1 MTRKKIFLIPA
12 LFLCSI
18 FSFLTFSCSSGMS
31 DESGEVSFTF
41 TEPMLR
47 KVMSRDAGSGDDFKI
62 PDWMSGLE
70 KYGLAPKNVKFQF
83 AGTGSRL
90 AESESPTTA
99 PFILYL
105 YDPGNYELYSLNL
118 IQSISENFG
127 SNPSQIISSMG
138 GGFSEIFKSAL
149 VSKGDWTSSANYI
162 DITEKQYRS
171 AASDNLLEVP
181 STTPPTSIRFLLD
194 EITFNFDTKAGYHI
208 TFYNTGNNSDDYDS
222 KDYSPKIRVELTSKG
237 KTYIKESE
245 IVQVEYAALGHARI
259 ESPDMPEGQKKT
271 YLLLAYSDGSYKIQ
285 EFEDGKL
292 LSIVSE
298 GRWKMGLD
306 EEQRPLLYIYEDGKS
321 EEQIIHFEDEDG
333 FKVMLNETP
342 VRFSES
348 DADEEL
354 SDFKY
359 LPVSVSFKNLPRG
372 AKAKVYAEIFANE
385 PHGKRISLASGES
398 SDFIIESNTVVNVR
412 MKLIDIGYKPGEPE
426 NPSEE
431 ELVSPGGTI
440 TAVYNGTGANGINEK
455 TPYQLVIFNDTE
467 YAIYEVVDNQGKIES
482 KGAPICFGTCS
493 FTSGEGDMFSFDF
506 KEKAYLKD
514 GSYTKSSDGG
524 NHKSNTDIHL
534 HSASALEFVFY
545 LVKDIPASGTI
556 ASDNRAL
563 LISLDY
569 DPETISLDN
578 GVITFVAAKADG
590 SKLTEDEAKSI
601 TWTAKILYKGN
612 DINSFNEE
620 IDYYLVKDNCLSWND
635 GTPLPSAANY
645 QIYVT
650 ATWPVDEEAPVIKMN
665 NSQTFDIYIQ

>member
-18 FSFLTFSCSSGMS
+18 FTFLTFSCSSGLN

-47 KVMSRDAGSGDDFKI
+47 KIISRDAGSSDDPYGGI
-62 PDWMSGLE
+62 DDYGSE
-70 KYGLAPKNVKFQF
+70 KYG
-83 AGTGSRL
+83 
-90 AESESPTTA
+90 
-99 PFILYL
+99 
-105 YDPGNYELYSLNL
+105 
-118 IQSISENFG
+118 
-127 SNPSQIISSMG
+127 
-138 GGFSEIFKSAL
+138 
-149 VSKGDWTSSANYI
+149 
-162 DITEKQYRS
+162 
-171 AASDNLLEVP
+171 
-181 STTPPTSIRFLLD
+181 
-194 EITFNFDTKAGYHI
+194 
-208 TFYNTGNNSDDYDS
+208 DYG
-222 KDYSPKIRVELTSKG
+222 PKIRVELTSKG
-237 KTYIKESE
+237 KTYIKETE
-245 IVQVEYAALGHARI
+245 IIEVEYAALGHAWN

-271 YLLLAYSDGSYKIQ
+271 YLLLAYSDDTYKIQ
-285 EFEDGKL
+285 EIEDGRL

-298 GRWKMGLD
+298 GSWKQNFTEDGI
-306 EEQRPLLYIYEDGKS
+306 PALYIYEDGKS
-321 EEQIIHFEDEDG
+321 NVQIIPFAGDDG
-333 FKVMLNETP
+333 FEVKLNETP
-342 VRFSES
+342 VWFSEE

-354 SDFKY
+354 ADFKY

-385 PHGKRISLASGES
+385 PHGKKISLASGES

-412 MKLIDIGYKPGEPE
+412 MKINYYLEHDDIDNKNDKKTVYSAQAMIPDDYLNVFNGGWLYFNAYDDGTYDIVGDIYDDNIQPVEKRIFAKGTWEADDEKNDFLHLYEQEYYDFNEKKLVSEEDGGIDIDLSKKNFKYNGWSAVELHFKMSGYEEPE

-440 TAVYNGTGANGINEK
+440 TAVYNGTGTNGINEK

-467 YAIYEVVDNQGKIES
+467 YAIYEAVDNQGKIES

-514 GSYTKSSDGG
+514 DLYTKSSDGG
-524 NHKSNTDIHL
+524 NHKSNTDIYL
-534 HSASALEFVFY
+534 HSASGLEFVFY

-569 DPETISLDN
+569 APETISLNN
-578 GVITFVAAKADG
+578 GKITFVAAKADG
-590 SKLTEDEAKSI
+590 SELTAKEAEII
-601 TWTAKILYKGN
+601 TWTAEILYKGN

-620 IDYYLVKDNCLSWND
+620 IDYYSVEDNYLSWNA